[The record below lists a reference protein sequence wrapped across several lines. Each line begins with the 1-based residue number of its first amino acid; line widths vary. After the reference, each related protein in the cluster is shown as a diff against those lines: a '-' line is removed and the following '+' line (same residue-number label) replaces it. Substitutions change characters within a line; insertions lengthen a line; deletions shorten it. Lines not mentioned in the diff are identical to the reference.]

1 MRVAIFFACLC
12 VLLLSGHRYAFT
24 GTHPNESS
32 YTPTI
37 NTEYRH
43 VIKQIDTDQEYLTAG
58 LNDLE
63 ASIKHLIS
71 DDIVDE
77 DANNYFVRKY
87 KLLARYA
94 LTLSYVF
101 MLSYLCKCFK
111 SPVPLKVHLTDI
123 SITQRV
129 LRI

>member
-12 VLLLSGHRYAFT
+12 LLLLGGNRYVFT

-32 YTPTI
+32 YTPAI
-37 NTEYRH
+37 NTAYRQ
-43 VIKQIDTDQEYLTAG
+43 VIKSTHTDQNHITG
-58 LNDLE
+58 VDDLE
-63 ASIKHLIS
+63 TSIKHLIS

-77 DANNYFVRKY
+77 DANNYLARKY

-94 LTLSYVF
+94 LALSYVF
-101 MLSYLCKCFK
+101 MLSYLCNSFK
-111 SPVPLKVHLTDI
+111 APAPFRVHLTDI
-123 SITQRV
+123 NITQRV